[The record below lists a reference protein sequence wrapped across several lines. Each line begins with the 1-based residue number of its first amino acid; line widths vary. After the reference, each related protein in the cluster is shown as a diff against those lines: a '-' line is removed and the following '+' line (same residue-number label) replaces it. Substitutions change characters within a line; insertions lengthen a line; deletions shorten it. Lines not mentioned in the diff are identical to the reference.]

1 MSVGLHSQ
9 SVNVSRL
16 KLLDALRLNLEKHKE
31 DYTQAVINYRI
42 ALQVDLTS
50 ALVQANDPK
59 SRLDK
64 INVDFDHPK
73 SYAGQYQQVIDM
85 LEYSVDE
92 TINLDSQAFRAYVKD
107 EWAWKSSFELSNSTY
122 SVKAMTGS
130 VSLSSSGFPVGSARP

>member
-16 KLLDALRLNLEKHKE
+16 QLLSALRSNLEKHKR
-31 DYTQAVINYRI
+31 DYAEAVVNYRI
-42 ALQVDLTS
+42 ALQVDLTA

-73 SYAGQYQQVIDM
+73 SYANQYQQVIDM

-107 EWAWKSSFELSNSTY
+107 EWSWKSSFELANSTF
-122 SVKAMTGS
+122 SVKAMSGN
-130 VSLSSSGFPVGSARP
+130 VSLSSADLPVGSARP

>member
-16 KLLDALRLNLEKHKE
+16 TLLSSLRSNLEKHKH
-31 DYTQAVINYRI
+31 DYTEAVINYRL
-42 ALQVDLTS
+42 ALQADLTT
-50 ALVQANDPK
+50 ALVQANDPN

-64 INVDFDHPK
+64 IRVDFSHPQ
-73 SYAGQYQQVIDM
+73 SYASQYQQVIDM

-107 EWAWKSSFELSNSTY
+107 EWSWKGSFELISSTY
-122 SVKAMTGS
+122 AAKASTF
-130 VSLSSSGFPVGSARP
+130 SGARGAARG

>member
-16 KLLDALRLNLEKHKE
+16 TLLSSLRENLEKHKA
-31 DYTQAVINYRI
+31 DYAAAVINYRL
-42 ALQVDLTS
+42 ALQADLTT
-50 ALVQANDPK
+50 ALVQANDPD

-64 INVDFDHPK
+64 IRVDFSHPQ
-73 SYAGQYQQVIDM
+73 SYASQYQQVIDM

-107 EWAWKSSFELSNSTY
+107 EWSWKGSFELTNSTY
-122 SVKAMTGS
+122 ASKAS
-130 VSLSSSGFPVGSARP
+130 AFSGALGSARP

>member
-9 SVNVSRL
+9 SVNVSREQ
-16 KLLDALRLNLEKHKE
+16 LLAALRLNLTKHKS
-31 DYTQAVINYRI
+31 DYTQAVINYRL
-42 ALQVDLTS
+42 ALQADLTQ

-64 INVDFDHPK
+64 IKVDFSHPQ
-73 SYAGQYQQVIDM
+73 SYASQYQQVIDM

-107 EWAWKSSFELSNSTY
+107 EWSWKGSFETSNSVYAT
-122 SVKAMTGS
+122 KASTFAGA
-130 VSLSSSGFPVGSARP
+130 VGGAL